1 MLQQTQ
7 APRVVPAYLAFLER
21 FPTVASL
28 AAASLRDVVAAWKGL
43 GYNRRAVW
51 LSEAARSIVREHD
64 GRVPSDPAALRRLP
78 GVGPYTAAAVAS
90 FGFGDAVAVVDTNVR
105 RVVARVHLGL
115 DGHHVPARQ
124 VSALAQAWLDPAE
137 PAAWNQAL
145 MDLGR
150 AVCRPR
156 PRCEVCPL
164 ASTCRFR
171 TSGAR
176 TRPAPRRQGPFEG
189 STRQVRG
196 AVVDVLRRHPSITL
210 GRLAAETGFAAGR
223 VRAAVRTLAQD
234 GLVHAGPAALGGRS
248 GGRVRLG

>member
-7 APRVVPAYLAFLER
+7 VPRVVPAYLAFLER

-28 AAASLRDVVAAWKGL
+28 AAASRRDVVAAWKGL

-64 GRVPSDPAALRRLP
+64 ERVPSDPAALRRLP
-78 GVGPYTAAAVAS
+78 GVGSYTAAAVAS
-90 FGFGDAVAVVDTNVR
+90 FGFGEAVAVVDTNVR
-105 RVVARVHLGL
+105 RVIARVHLGL
-115 DGHHVPARQ
+115 DGHDVPARQ

-164 ASTCRFR
+164 ARTCRFR
-171 TSGAR
+171 TSGVRA
-176 TRPAPRRQGPFEG
+176 RPAPPRQGPFEG

-210 GRLAAETGFAAGR
+210 GRLAAETGFAVGR
-223 VRAAVRTLAQD
+223 VRAAIRTLALD
-234 GLVHAGPAALGGRS
+234 GLVHAGAAAFRGRA